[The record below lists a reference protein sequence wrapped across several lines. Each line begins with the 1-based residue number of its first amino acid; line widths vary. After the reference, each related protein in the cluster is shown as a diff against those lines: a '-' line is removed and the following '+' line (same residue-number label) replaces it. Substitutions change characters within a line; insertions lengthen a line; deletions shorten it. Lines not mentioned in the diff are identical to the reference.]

1 MTIGLKFVT
10 LVMAVTSLIVSGI
23 LVATAVSIPVT
34 AQKSSDSLIGDDV
47 TSSLQSAKMHLREA
61 TKNIQTG
68 NSQAALTEINMTHQ
82 AITLAGLKWN
92 ATVMCSN
99 IRNEPYCVAP

>member
-1 MTIGLKFVT
+1 MTIGSKYAT
-10 LVMAVTSLIVSGI
+10 LVMAVTCLIFGI
-23 LVATAVSIPVT
+23 LVAAVISIPTT

-68 NSQAALTEINMTHQ
+68 NSRAALTEINMTRQ
-82 AITLAGLKWN
+82 VTLAGLKLN
-92 ATVMCSN
+92 ATVMCGN
-99 IRNEPYCVAP
+99 IRNEAY